1 MKYVVAV
8 LLLLLAS
15 GCAAKLRT
23 DPELLRIE
31 SGKLP
36 PPDLTLTI
44 PGLGPCTDGSDRT
57 IRLNSNEPV
66 AVLVHGCL
74 GSAGQLRSLAQVFAY
89 SGQQAVC
96 FSYNDR
102 DSMMLSSA
110 QLISSLETLAGHLKQ
125 KEMTVIG
132 HSQGGLVARKA
143 LVAQRPAPLKTD
155 DLGLRL
161 ITISAPYA
169 GIRAASHCASWSAR
183 ILTLGLTVPL
193 CVMISGDK
201 WYEITHASEFIRQPG
216 LLLPQVAEHL
226 KIDTDESGTCRVEN
240 PPGRCAKDDYVFS
253 LPEQRHPV
261 VDGERKVI
269 GTEVGAGHVEIVGDH
284 TVVPVKL
291 IGILQRHGV
300 LREPEPQQAADFQRF
315 LVRLYGGNRHR
326 DTENTERN

>member
-1 MKYVVAV
+1 MKCIVAI
-8 LLLLLAS
+8 LLLLLAT
-15 GCAAKLRT
+15 GCSAKLRT
-23 DPELLRIE
+23 DPELLLIE
-31 SGKLP
+31 SAKLP
-36 PPDLTLTI
+36 PPDLTLSI

-66 AVLVHGCL
+66 VVLVHGCL

-89 SGQQAVC
+89 SGQQSVC

-102 DSMMLSSA
+102 DSMMVSSA
-110 QLISSLETLAGHLKQ
+110 QLITALETLAGQMKQ
-125 KEMTVIG
+125 KELTVIG

-143 LVAQRPAPLKTD
+143 FVSGRPGGLKTD
-155 DLGLRL
+155 DMGLRL

-169 GIRAASHCASWSAR
+169 GIKAASHCASWTTR

-193 CVMISGDK
+193 CMMISGDK
-201 WYEITHASEFIRQPG
+201 WYEITYASDFIRQPG

-261 VDGERKVI
+261 VDGESKVT
-269 GTEVGAGHVEIVGDH
+269 GTEVSAGHVEIVGDH

-291 IGILQRHGV
+291 IAILQRHGV
-300 LREPEPQQAADFQRF
+300 LREPEPQKAADFQRF
-315 LVRLYGGNRHR
+315 LARLYGAL
-326 DTENTERN
+326 